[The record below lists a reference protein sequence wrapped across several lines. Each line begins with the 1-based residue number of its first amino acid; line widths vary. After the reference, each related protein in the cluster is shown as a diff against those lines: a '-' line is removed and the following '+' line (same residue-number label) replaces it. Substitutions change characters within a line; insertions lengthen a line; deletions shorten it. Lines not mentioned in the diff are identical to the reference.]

1 MTHPSRALIC
11 YNLNPNT
18 GEIMPKILKLILS
31 SVVISFL
38 WGCEGI
44 MLVKPTTTA
53 GSKAEHPQKTQ
64 LQPPGKE
71 KKQKTPLGKLKKPPL
86 EKAKV
91 KEQLLENPLAWIA
104 QLEKENQTLKVK
116 LEQLTTQLDK
126 ASELIAVNPQKTSKS
141 NQKEISQFR
150 KEKTALEEQL
160 QKRTQQLADL
170 KLLLK
175 PKINK
180 AK

>member
-1 MTHPSRALIC
+1 MQ
-11 YNLNPNT
+11 
-18 GEIMPKILKLILS
+18 KILKLLLS

-44 MLVKPTTTA
+44 MLVKPTTTT
-53 GSKAEHPQKTQ
+53 GSKVEQPQKTQ
-64 LQPPGKE
+64 LQPGKVE
-71 KKQKTPLGKLKKPPL
+71 EPKTPLGKLKKPPL

-104 QLEKENQTLKVK
+104 QLEKENQTLKAK

-126 ASELIAVNPQKTSKS
+126 ASELIAVNPQKTSKR

-175 PKINK
+175 TENK
-180 AK
+180 